1 MTTKIVI
8 IKCAQ
13 CGKKK
18 HIKVNYQ
25 NYLEWEKNDRRKTYE
40 IFTEP
45 YLTPGELYCLH
56 TGFCSY
62 LCEQEYWKWG

>member
-1 MTTKIVI
+1 MATKIVI

-13 CGKKK
+13 CGKKM

-25 NYLEWEKNDRRKTYE
+25 KYLEWEKNKRKTYE

-45 YLTPGELYCLH
+45 YFTSGELYCLH